1 MPELKICLPGQRL
14 CVKDETHHS
23 GNGTY
28 ERQGYIYSNVAGVVD
43 VVQKNNIKVIEV
55 VNPDVQTIVPA
66 HGDIVTAEVTIITQQ
81 YVKCLIKCI
90 GNKLLKRHFKGVLRR
105 EDIRA
110 AEKDRIEIFKCF
122 RPGDIILARVM
133 PITEAH
139 VYQLSTAENELGVA
153 IAHSEHGHPM
163 VPISWIEMQCTK
175 TYVKEPRKVARIIPE
190 KIHNDIVNRLSEYL
204 C

>member
-1 MPELKICLPGQRL
+1 MAEKKICVPGQRL
-14 CVKDETHHS
+14 YVKDETYVS
-23 GNGTY
+23 GNGTF
-28 ERQGYIYSNVAGVVD
+28 ERLGYIYSNLAGVVD
-43 VVQKNNIKVIEV
+43 IIQKNNIKIIEV
-55 VNPDVQTIVPA
+55 VNPNVQTIVPA

-90 GNKLLKRHFKGVLRR
+90 GHKILKRHFKGVVRR

-110 AEKDRIEIFKCF
+110 TEKDRIEVFKCF

-139 VYQLSTAENELGVA
+139 TYQLSTAENELGVA

-163 VPISWIEMQCTK
+163 IPISWNEMQCTK
-175 TYVKEPRKVARIIPE
+175 SYVKEARKVAKIIPE
-190 KIHNDIVNRLSEYL
+190 KIPNDIVGHLTEYL
-204 C
+204 Y